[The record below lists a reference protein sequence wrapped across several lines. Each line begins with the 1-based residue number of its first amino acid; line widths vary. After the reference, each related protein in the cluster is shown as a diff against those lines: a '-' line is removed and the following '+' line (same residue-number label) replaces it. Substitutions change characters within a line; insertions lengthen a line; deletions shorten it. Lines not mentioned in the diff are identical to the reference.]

1 MENIFEPRQTL
12 NEPRQGLVPCLHW
25 TSTPFLYIIKL
36 LSLFIHY
43 CAVRRALPW
52 RTCRNLLFP
61 LKINTAM
68 SCCRWSWRLATIS
81 PSGWLSTCRIVC
93 VIGWCQALIF
103 TYPGSASMLLSP
115 SYISF
120 FYNCTISTRGACSSG
135 RSFPVSLNPSSMPL
149 PY

>member
-103 TYPGSASMLLSP
+103 TYPGSASMSSCRP
-115 SYISF
+115 CTCSF
-120 FYNCTISTRGACSSG
+120 CSSIIFIHGACSSG
-135 RSFPVSLNPSSMPL
+135 RSFRASLNPSSTP
-149 PY
+149 